1 MERKRYMV
9 ESARKPRGT
18 PRLMLDSPASARKTL
33 ARLSRMRFRG
43 EIASDVYRDLV
54 YGLST
59 IRSFDS
65 LLADLRIEARIEELE
80 KLAAAKSPGGF

>member
-1 MERKRYMV
+1 MA
-9 ESARKPRGT
+9 ESARKQHGT
-18 PRLMLDSPASARKTL
+18 PRLELDTPASARKTL

-43 EIASDVYRDLV
+43 ELASDVYRDLV

-59 IRSFDS
+59 MRSFDS

-80 KLAAAKSPGGF
+80 KIAESMKGGN

>member
-1 MERKRYMV
+1 MA
-9 ESARKPRGT
+9 ESARNQHGT
-18 PRLMLDSPASARKTL
+18 PRLVLDSPASARKTL

-43 EIASDVYRDLV
+43 EIASDTYRDLV

-59 IRSFDS
+59 MRSFDS

-80 KLAAAKSPGGF
+80 KIAESMKGGN

>member
-1 MERKRYMV
+1 MAENVMNQ
-9 ESARKPRGT
+9 RGA
-18 PRLMLDSPASARKTL
+18 PRLVMDSPASARKTL